1 MAIILTL
8 GVLLPHVADE
18 EAVKLEQAQSGQ
30 ELDSSETN
38 HDTQSDAG
46 TVDVV
51 VRKVDDVEHEV
62 ESVPNDK
69 PVDSEVVP
77 EVEESVGVE
86 DGDAHDVEHPA
97 INVDNLLHEG
107 DGGES
112 SCDENDDVN
121 VKLERMEA
129 VQELEGTESKLMHHE
144 ADSEDVINEVP
155 NDEEGEVVNTVD
167 TEVGPLEKETVEG
180 TDSGVDVIA
189 AGPEEEAA
197 NVAEENGESSSDE
210 KEEDIVFLFN
220 KSAGDDG
227 GVKEAREEQKD
238 HKKEAENI
246 PQVNGIEGISISLVE
261 KQQLQGNSE
270 QVKPEEATETP
281 VEVEDILDSQVKA
294 EEVVGNGYE
303 ISENEDKKEEE
314 SLMQVEEGKPYG
326 VVKSEET
333 PPIDDNEGE
342 KKSIE
347 DFRLSPVDQSGQEEK
362 VGESA
367 PVREDAPA
375 REKIQS
381 LKIDLPSSDSDTD
394 REHNEHAPKVSTPS
408 PPKRDREGS
417 SVYKIV
423 KALEGLQVGEKC
435 VHGEIDHGLCHERKV
450 RASSPAGHVYTMK
463 VPRTPEEY
471 RRLASSPADYSGHSR
486 TRDSVGS
493 GTKPYKEPVE
503 HRDVGKLSEFSPFQ
517 KKVATPEPTDT
528 VESRDGGRKEVNSEK
543 TFVQYDSQTGSSTG
557 YTASSTV
564 ETYSDTVIFKREDG
578 FVAGKDSRTPVLKE
592 IFENGVESGSA
603 HPNKLRIVHEF
614 PAEKGEGFGHR
625 HDGDDEE
632 HTLAAAEFA
641 GESEVERILRLQETH
656 DIICPNCRSCI
667 TKRVILRKR
676 KRTATVVVNA
686 DRWEVP
692 EEEAEDI
699 VEDNFLVDNN
709 VEDIAVV
716 EEYEDWGCSAC
727 FTWLFR
733 RGQFSCCVIVSR
745 IDIVTFCHF
754 VARLVAMASSLGQ
767 ISDDYLLEFFVCCQS

>member
-1 MAIILTL
+1 M
-8 GVLLPHVADE
+8 PHVADE
-18 EAVKLEQAQSGQ
+18 EAVKLEQSQSGQ
-30 ELDSSETN
+30 EFDSSEMN

-46 TVDVV
+46 TVDIV
-51 VRKVDDVEHEV
+51 VRNVDDAEHEV
-62 ESVPNDK
+62 DSVPSDK
-69 PVDSEVVP
+69 PAESEVVP
-77 EVEESVGVE
+77 EVEKSVGVE
-86 DGDAHDVEHPA
+86 GGDAHDAELPANIVE
-97 INVDNLLHEG
+97 DLLHDG

-121 VKLERMEA
+121 VKLERVEA
-129 VQELEGTESKLMHHE
+129 TQELEGTESKLMHHE
-144 ADSEDVINEVP
+144 ADLEDEVNEVP
-155 NDEEGEVVNTVD
+155 NDDEGEVVNTVD
-167 TEVGPLEKETVEG
+167 TEVGPLEKEKVEG
-180 TDSGVDVIA
+180 SDSGVDAIA
-189 AGPEEEAA
+189 AVTEEEAA
-197 NVAEENGESSSDE
+197 NAAEENGESSSDE

-220 KSAGDDG
+220 KSAGNDG
-227 GVKEAREEQKD
+227 GVKEAREEEKD
-238 HKKEAENI
+238 HKKEAEKI
-246 PQVNGIEGISISLVE
+246 SQVSGIEEKSIPLAE
-261 KQQLQGNSE
+261 KPQLQGNGE
-270 QVKPEEATETP
+270 QKPEEATETP
-281 VEVEDILDSQVKA
+281 VEVEDTLDSEVKA
-294 EEVVGNGYE
+294 EEVVGNGDE
-303 ISENEDKKEEE
+303 IFENEDKKEEE
-314 SLMQVEEGKPYG
+314 SLMQVEEEKPYA

-347 DFRLSPVDQSGQEEK
+347 DFHLPSVDQSGQEEK

-367 PVREDAPA
+367 PVREDGPG

-381 LKIDLPSSDSDTD
+381 LKIDLPTSDSDTD

-450 RASSPAGHVYTMK
+450 RASSPAAHVYTMK

-486 TRDSVGS
+486 TKDSVGS
-493 GTKPYKEPVE
+493 GTKPCKEPVE

-517 KKVATPEPTDT
+517 KKMETPEPNDT
-528 VESRDGGRKEVNSEK
+528 VEFRDGGRKEVNSEK

-592 IFENGVESGSA
+592 IFENGVESGST
-603 HPNKLRIVHEF
+603 HPNKLKIVHEF
-614 PAEKGEGFGHR
+614 PAEKGEAFGHH

-641 GESEVERILRLQETH
+641 GESEVERILRLQGTH
-656 DIICPNCRSCI
+656 DLICPNCRSCI

-676 KRTATVVVNA
+676 KRTTTVVVNT

-692 EEEAEDI
+692 EEEAEDT

-709 VEDIAVV
+709 VEHIAVV

-733 RGQFSCCVIVSR
+733 RGQFSCCIISG
-745 IDIVTFCHF
+745 IDCHF
-754 VARLVAMASSLGQ
+754 LSFRS
-767 ISDDYLLEFFVCCQS
+767 

>member
-1 MAIILTL
+1 M
-8 GVLLPHVADE
+8 PFVADE

-30 ELDSSETN
+30 ELDSREMN

-46 TVDVV
+46 TVGIV
-51 VRKVDDVEHEV
+51 VRKVDDVEDEV
-62 ESVPNDK
+62 ESVANGK
-69 PVDSEVVP
+69 PADSVVIP
-77 EVEESVGVE
+77 EVEESVGTEEVV
-86 DGDAHDVEHPA
+86 DAHDVEHPA
-97 INVDNLLHEG
+97 INVENLVHEG

-112 SCDENDDVN
+112 SCDENDDVD
-121 VKLERMEA
+121 VKREQVEA
-129 VQELEGTESKLMHHE
+129 VQELEGTELKVMHHV
-144 ADSEDVINEVP
+144 ADSEDAVNEVP

-167 TEVGPLEKETVEG
+167 DTEVGPLEEETVQG
-180 TDSGVDVIA
+180 IDSGVDAIA

-197 NVAEENGESSSDE
+197 NAAENGESSSDE

-220 KSAGDDG
+220 KSAGADG
-227 GVKEAREEQKD
+227 GVKEAREEEED
-238 HKKEAENI
+238 HKNEAENI
-246 PQVNGIEGISISLVE
+246 SQVNGIEEGSISVAE
-261 KQQLQGNSE
+261 KQQLQGDSE
-270 QVKPEEATETP
+270 QVEPEEATETP
-281 VEVEDILDSQVKA
+281 LEVEGTLDSEVAA
-294 EEVVGNGYE
+294 EEVGGNGDE
-303 ISENEDKKEEE
+303 ISEVEGKQEEE
-314 SLMQVEEGKPYG
+314 SVMQVEGEKPYG

-333 PPIDDNEGE
+333 SPIDDNEGE
-342 KKSIE
+342 KKSVE
-347 DFRLSPVDQSGQEEK
+347 DFHLSSVDQSGQEEK

-367 PVREDAPA
+367 PVREDGPA

-394 REHNEHAPKVSTPS
+394 REHNEHAPKVTTPS

-450 RASSPAGHVYTMK
+450 RASSPAAHVYTMK

-517 KKVATPEPTDT
+517 KKTATPEPNDT
-528 VESRDGGRKEVNSEK
+528 VESRDGGRKKEVNSEK

-614 PAEKGEGFGHR
+614 PAEKGEGFGHL
-625 HDGDDEE
+625 HDGDGEE

-656 DIICPNCRSCI
+656 DLICPNCRSCI

-676 KRTATVVVNA
+676 KRTTSVVVNA

-692 EEEAEDI
+692 EEEAEDV

-709 VEDIAVV
+709 VEDVAVV

-733 RGQFSCCVIVSR
+733 RGQFSCCVIISG
-745 IDIVTFCHF
+745 IGFVTFCHF
-754 VARLVAMASSLGQ
+754 VARLVAMASSL
-767 ISDDYLLEFFVCCQS
+767 D

>member
-1 MAIILTL
+1 M
-8 GVLLPHVADE
+8 ADE
-18 EAVKLEQAQSGQ
+18 EAVKLQQAQSGQ
-30 ELDSSETN
+30 ERDSSEMN

-46 TVDVV
+46 TVDIVA
-51 VRKVDDVEHEV
+51 RKVDDVEDEV
-62 ESVPNDK
+62 ESVPNGK
-69 PVDSEVVP
+69 PADLVVVP
-77 EVEESVGVE
+77 EVEESVGAE
-86 DGDAHDVEHPA
+86 DVVDAHDVEHSA
-97 INVDNLLHEG
+97 VNVENLLHEG

-112 SCDENDDVN
+112 SCDENDDVD
-121 VKLERMEA
+121 VKLDEQVEA
-129 VQELEGTESKLMHHE
+129 VQEVEGTESKLVHHE
-144 ADSEDVINEVP
+144 ADSEDAVNEVP
-155 NDEEGEVVNTVD
+155 NDEEGEVVDTVG
-167 TEVGPLEKETVEG
+167 TEVGPLEEKETVEG
-180 TDSGVDVIA
+180 IDSGVDAIA

-197 NVAEENGESSSDE
+197 NAAENGESSSDE

-220 KSAGDDG
+220 KSAGDDDG
-227 GVKEAREEQKD
+227 GVKEAREEEED
-238 HKKEAENI
+238 HKNEAENI
-246 PQVNGIEGISISLVE
+246 SEVNSIEEESIPLAE
-261 KQQLQGNSE
+261 EEQLQGNSE

-281 VEVEDILDSQVKA
+281 VEVEDTFDSEVKA
-294 EEVVGNGYE
+294 EEVVGNGDE
-303 ISENEDKKEEE
+303 VSELEDKKEEE
-314 SLMQVEEGKPYG
+314 SLVQVEEENPYG

-333 PPIDDNEGE
+333 LPIDDNEGE

-347 DFRLSPVDQSGQEEK
+347 DFHLSSLDQSEQEEK
-362 VGESA
+362 LGVSA
-367 PVREDAPA
+367 PVREDGSA
-375 REKIQS
+375 RERVQS

-450 RASSPAGHVYTMK
+450 RASSPAAHVYTMK

-486 TRDSVGS
+486 TKDSVGS
-493 GTKPYKEPVE
+493 GTKPHKEPVE

-517 KKVATPEPTDT
+517 KKTAMPEPNDT
-528 VESRDGGRKEVNSEK
+528 VESRDGGRKKEVNSEK

-578 FVAGKDSRTPVLKE
+578 FVAGKDSRTPVIKE

-614 PAEKGEGFGHR
+614 PAEKGEGFDHH
-625 HDGDDEE
+625 HDGDVEE

-656 DIICPNCRSCI
+656 DLICPNCRSCI

-676 KRTATVVVNA
+676 KRTTSVVVNV

-692 EEEAEDI
+692 EEETEDI

-709 VEDIAVV
+709 VEHIAVV

-733 RGQFSCCVIVSR
+733 RGQSSCCVIISGL
-745 IDIVTFCHF
+745 DFVTFCHF
-754 VARLVAMASSLGQ
+754 VARLVAMASSL
-767 ISDDYLLEFFVCCQS
+767 C